1 MRGAARIPGGPVP
14 GGPAFGPGSGLP
26 WGRSPGRACARRG
39 RRGGPKGFSEEVFDD
54 YVADFRRFL
63 DDALAAEPCGPA
75 RHLRA
80 YLRAMGASLA
90 ALRSHQRR
98 AVAAVLGDPRY
109 AAIWSDFVEEMC
121 ATDSVDLATHRVCR
135 YAIEGLRLDLVQG
148 RVSGDGSSIGTLVD
162 RLLSLT
168 VR

>member
-1 MRGAARIPGGPVP
+1 MRGAARIPGGRAP
-14 GGPAFGPGSGLP
+14 GGRALPPGPGMP
-26 WGRSPGRACARRG
+26 WERLPGRTCARIGG
-39 RRGGPKGFSEEVFDD
+39 RDGPKGFSEEVFDD

-63 DDALAAEPCGPA
+63 DHALAVEPCGPA

-90 ALRSHQRR
+90 ALRGHQRR
-98 AVAAVLGDPRY
+98 AVAAVLGDARY
-109 AAIWSDFVEEMC
+109 SGIWSDFVEEMC
-121 ATDSVDLATHRVCR
+121 AADSVDFATHRVCR

-148 RVSGDGSSIGTLVD
+148 RVSGAGSIGPLVE

-168 VR
+168 AP